1 MVPDLTLFWVFVKIS
16 VLSCEGSWKEGE
28 KAFADCTRSLD
39 QGAERARRASLWP
52 HFTHQWVS
60 SLCPPLSFHMKG
72 GADSGL
78 EQA

>member
-28 KAFADCTRSLD
+28 QAFANCTRSLD
-39 QGAERARRASLWP
+39 QGAECARRASLWP
-52 HFTHQWVS
+52 RFIHQWVS
-60 SLCPPLSFHMKG
+60 SLCLPLSFHMKG
-72 GADSGL
+72 GADLGL